1 MRFDAKKLFSLNN
14 FPMTNKFWALIF
26 SAFQVLLLNPF
37 YFEFQ
42 PPANGY
48 LLEVVDNEW
57 RQDELP
63 FDHITVPSEELPDPE
78 ADNSDPL
85 LTMSEQVNI
94 ARTSRYQTLT

>member
-1 MRFDAKKLFSLNN
+1 MLFGRFEKIENFFLFSN
-14 FPMTNKFWALIF
+14 
-26 SAFQVLLLNPF
+26 
-37 YFEFQ
+37 Q

-85 LTMSEQVNI
+85 LTMSEQVKFVTMRSIEYFRNF
-94 ARTSRYQTLT
+94 

>member
-1 MRFDAKKLFSLNN
+1 MDS
-14 FPMTNKFWALIF
+14 
-26 SAFQVLLLNPF
+26 
-37 YFEFQ
+37 Q

-85 LTMSEQVNI
+85 LTMSEQEQKWNDLALNALAPELAI
-94 ARTSRYQTLT
+94 NDQISGA